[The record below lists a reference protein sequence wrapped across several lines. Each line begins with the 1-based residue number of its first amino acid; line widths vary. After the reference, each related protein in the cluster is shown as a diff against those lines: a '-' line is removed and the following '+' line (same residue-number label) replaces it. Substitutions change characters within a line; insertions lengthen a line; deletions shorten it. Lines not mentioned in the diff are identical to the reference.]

1 MRKRKRSVWKLLLGI
16 LLLFTTAYIALSFSP
31 YKNLPHL
38 SIPGGPTVD
47 FALSPVLVFF
57 LFLFLAIY
65 FIVSFV
71 LYNKAQGFVFS
82 LTIIGFLLLR
92 YYDLH
97 NLFFVTLLIAV
108 FAALQLFLKYQRR

>member
-1 MRKRKRSVWKLLLGI
+1 MWKLLLGI
-16 LLLFTTAYIALSFSP
+16 LLFLTTAYIALSFP
-31 YKNLPHL
+31 PHKNFPPL

-97 NLFFVTLLIAV
+97 NLFFVVLLILV
-108 FAALQLFLKYQRR
+108 FTTLQLFLKNTNR